1 MFVSN
6 VIVSVDYF
14 LILVQEKRTAESVG
28 GNIVRLPRFIPMT
41 LALLFCAMFIV
52 VVGHSE
58 DHARNQQHP
67 DDVAMQ
73 Q

>member
-14 LILVQEKRTAESVG
+14 LKLVQEKRTAESVG

-58 DHARNQQHP
+58 DHARN
-67 DDVAMQ
+67 
-73 Q
+73 

>member
-41 LALLFCAMFIV
+41 LALLFFAMFIV

>member
-14 LILVQEKRTAESVG
+14 LRLVQGNAKANSVG
-28 GNIVRLPRFIPMT
+28 GNYVCLPRFIPMT

-58 DHARNQQHP
+58 DHAR
-67 DDVAMQ
+67 
-73 Q
+73 